1 MFLRKHSAVIKKNL
15 LLEAINYRL
24 RKQESEGKP
33 SKSNETMMGASQA
46 EDKSEAS
53 MKSLHV

>member
-24 RKQESEGKP
+24 RKQESEGKA

-46 EDKSEAS
+46 EDKSAAS